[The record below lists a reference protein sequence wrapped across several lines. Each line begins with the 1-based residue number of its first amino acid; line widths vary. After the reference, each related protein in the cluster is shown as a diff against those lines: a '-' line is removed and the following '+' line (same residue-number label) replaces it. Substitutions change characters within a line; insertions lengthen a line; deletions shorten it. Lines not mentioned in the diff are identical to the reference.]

1 MLGFKKAKN
10 YITFNTDAAL
20 STQRYVRRHIYLNV
34 AFNMLLNAALPYFA
48 LRSYQYIPLYHG
60 KENVVLYILPMFF
73 ILPFL
78 VTLVVL
84 TQTLTHAQKGRVDIT
99 IPHQNTGKWF
109 RLRLGFINGIVSLA
123 MASIVFIAWIYL
135 NRHATVSVP
144 VVVFISSLSSGLLSI
159 LFITQAI
166 KYFQKN

>member
-1 MLGFKKAKN
+1 
-10 YITFNTDAAL
+10 
-20 STQRYVRRHIYLNV
+20 
-34 AFNMLLNAALPYFA
+34 MLLNAALPYFA

-84 TQTLTHAQKGRVDIT
+84 TQTLAHAQKGRVDIT
-99 IPHQNTGKWF
+99 IPHKNTGKWF

-123 MASIVFIAWIYL
+123 IASIVFFAWIYI
-135 NRHATVSVP
+135 NRQATVSIP
-144 VVVFISSLSSGLLSI
+144 VVVFISSLSSGILSI

-166 KYFQKN
+166 KLFQKN